1 MINIYTNLA
10 QKLLKNRSLNTEGV
24 VSTLFQSKD
33 NHQKIHRGLQI
44 IFCHSNHWIIYTAS
58 NMNDENEIM
67 IYDSMYTSVDDE
79 VRETI
84 SKLFY
89 CTDDPHVSLAPMQKQ
104 LRCSIQQLWG
114 LCNSSYN
121 CYC

>member
-33 NHQKIHRGLQI
+33 NHQKTHRGLQI

-67 IYDSMYTSVDDE
+67 IYDSMYTSVDNE
-79 VRETI
+79 VREKI

-89 CTDDPHVSLAPMQKQ
+89 CTDDAHISLAPM
-104 LRCSIQQLWG
+104 
-114 LCNSSYN
+114 
-121 CYC
+121 